1 MANFQI
7 NVGIKMGKIL
17 SIIVPSYNM
26 EAYLPK
32 CLGSLIIDDKE
43 LLQKLDVIVV
53 NDGSKDRT
61 SEIAHEFESKYTGVF
76 RVIDKPN
83 GHYGSCINAAL
94 PVAKGEYVKVLD
106 ADDSVETAAFEKML
120 RVICEE
126 LEKGDSAAD
135 LIVSD
140 YVSVDPDGKNLKRP
154 KFGLQETSRSLADI
168 QEGWSRLTI
177 HTICYRTQNLLKT
190 GYRQTEGCAYTDTEW
205 IIEPMVTVRRLR
217 YLPIVVTHYL
227 LGREGQTVDVKVL
240 ARSFQ
245 AILNITEGLVSRY
258 ADKCTMCEKEAL
270 GYYSRQVRDMV
281 SMSYLCGLLG
291 YEGEKMQGDMKG
303 FDEYLSQYPEFYR
316 ESENFV
322 YGPNHFP
329 FRYVAEWRKHG
340 SGLYWRSR
348 IMLSRWLL
356 NVGGLVL
363 PKIRALVR
371 S

>member
-1 MANFQI
+1 MSD
-7 NVGIKMGKIL
+7 KIL

-32 CLGSLIIDDKE
+32 CLRSLIIDDKE
-43 LLQKLDVIVV
+43 LLQKIDVIVV
-53 NDGSKDRT
+53 NDGSKDCT
-61 SEIAHEFESKYTGVF
+61 SEIAHEFEARYPGVF

-106 ADDSVETAAFEKML
+106 ADDSVETAAFEKLL

-140 YVSVDPDGKNLKRP
+140 YVSVDPDGKVLKRP
-154 KFGLQETSRSLADI
+154 KFGLQESSRSLADI
-168 QEGWSRLTI
+168 QDGWERLT
-177 HTICYRTQNLLKT
+177 HHAICYRTQNLLEM
-190 GYRQTEGCAYTDTEW
+190 GYRQTEGCPYTDTEW

-217 YLPIVVTHYL
+217 YLPLVVSRYL
-227 LGREGQTVDVKVL
+227 VGRDGQTMDAKVL

-245 AILNITEGLVSRY
+245 AILNITMGLVSRY
-258 ADKCTMCEKEAL
+258 ADKCTICEKEAL
-270 GYYSRQVRDMV
+270 GYYSRQVRNMV
-281 SMSYLCGLLG
+281 SMSYSWGLIG
-291 YEGEKMQGDMKG
+291 YEGAKVQGDMKG
-303 FDEYLSQYPEFYR
+303 FDAFLSQYPEFYR

-329 FRYVAEWRKHG
+329 FRYVAEWRKRG
-340 SGLYWRSR
+340 CGLYWRSR
-348 IMLSRWLL
+348 IILSRWLL
-356 NVGGLVL
+356 NVAGLVL
-363 PKIRALVR
+363 PKIKALVR